1 MGANRSLRGAAAALA
16 ATFALVGCEQA
27 QTGPVRVVAIG
38 PPPQLVNPSRQ
49 PLGPAS
55 AILLDTVAQGLVRFD
70 ASGEIEPALAQSW
83 IVSDDGRRYTFRLRR
98 TEWPRGE
105 RVTAK
110 QAVERLQAALARNS
124 RNPLRP
130 VLGAID
136 QIEAMTE
143 QVLEIR
149 LRAPRPNLL
158 ALLAQ
163 PELAI
168 IAGNEGSGPYRI
180 AGEAEGALRLTAPAP
195 DEDEES
201 AAPAPPDILLS
212 GSPAPLAL
220 ARFAQGEA
228 DLVTGGT
235 LGEVPVLAAS
245 GLPADRVVFDPARGL
260 FGLLVTRAEGPM
272 ADPRFRHALSMA
284 IDRDA
289 IQGRFG
295 TATLQPRTSIL
306 PAGLGELPAPGVP
319 DWASIPL
326 PARRAAAARVV
337 AGQAKDGERPRVR
350 VALPTSPGHRILFAH
365 LRRDWRTIGLDAVAV
380 APEEQADLRLID
392 GVAPAELAPWY
403 LRHFLCGVSAV
414 CVEEADQ
421 LMEAAR
427 NSLDPAER
435 QAFLSAAD
443 RLLVAAAPFLPIGQ
457 PIRWSVRSERLNGFR
472 PNVYACHAATELIR
486 LQER

>member
-180 AGEAEGALRLTAPAP
+180 AGDVEGAVRLSPPAP
-195 DEDEES
+195 DDDEE
-201 AAPAPPDILLS
+201 ALPPTQPDILLS
-212 GSPAPLAL
+212 GNSAATAV
-220 ARFAQGEA
+220 ARFAQGDA

-235 LGEVPVLAAS
+235 IGDVPILAAAA
-245 GLPADRVVFDPARGL
+245 LPAERAVYDPARGL
-260 FGLLVTRAEGPM
+260 FGLVVARAEGPM

-284 IDRDA
+284 IDREA
-289 IQGRFG
+289 IQARFG
-295 TATLQPRTSIL
+295 TATLQQRTSIL
-306 PAGLGELPAPGVP
+306 PAGLRELPAPGIP
-319 DWASIPL
+319 DWAGVPL
-326 PARRAAAARVV
+326 PVRREAATRIV
-337 AGQAKDGERPRVR
+337 AGQPGVDRPRVR
-350 VALPTSPGHRILFAH
+350 VAMPTSAGHRILFAH
-365 LRRDWRTIGLDAVAV
+365 LRRDWRTIGVDAVAV
-380 APEEQADLRLID
+380 PADQEAELRLID
-392 GVAPAELAPWY
+392 QVAPADLAPWY
-403 LRHFLCGVSAV
+403 LRPFMCGVSAV
-414 CVEEADQ
+414 CDGAADQ
-421 LMEAAR
+421 LIEAAR
-427 NSLDPAER
+427 NTANPAER
-435 QAFLSAAD
+435 QALLIQAD

-457 PIRWSVRSERLNGFR
+457 PIRWSLRAERLNGFR
-472 PNVYACHAATELIR
+472 ANVYARHAATELIR
-486 LQER
+486 QEGR